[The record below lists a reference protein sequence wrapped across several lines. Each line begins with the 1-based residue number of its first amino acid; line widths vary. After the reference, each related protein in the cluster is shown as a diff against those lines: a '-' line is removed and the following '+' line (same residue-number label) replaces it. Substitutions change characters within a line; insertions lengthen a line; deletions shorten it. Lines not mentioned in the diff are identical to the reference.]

1 MGMAQAKA
9 AGRPRDPHLDEALL
23 TAARDV
29 FLERGFQHASLS
41 EVARHAG
48 VGTPAIY
55 RRWHTKADMAIDV
68 VEQHLRPDPI
78 PDTGAI
84 RPDLIEFVRQRIA
97 QWSSPLFHQV
107 LLPVVV
113 EAFNDP
119 GLAERVSRRFV
130 EYRQPRIVARIA
142 RAVAAGQ
149 LRGDTDPGMLAD
161 LLNGPIMMP
170 RLYSMPLPQ
179 VEDAETIVDHVL
191 EGFVVR
197 D

>member
-1 MGMAQAKA
+1 MAQAKS

-23 TAARDV
+23 TAAREV
-29 FLERGFQHASLS
+29 FLARGFQHASLA

-55 RRWHTKADMAIDV
+55 RRWRTKADMAIDV

-84 RPDLIEFVRQRIA
+84 RADLVQFVRQRIV
-97 QWSSPLFHQV
+97 QWSSPLFQQV

-113 EAFNDP
+113 EAFCDP
-119 GLAERVSRRFV
+119 SLAERVGRRFL
-130 EYRQPRIVARIA
+130 EYRQPRVVARIA
-142 RAVAAGQ
+142 KAVAAGQ
-149 LRGDTDPGMLAD
+149 LRTDTDPGMLAD

-170 RLYSMPLPQ
+170 RLYSQPLPE

-191 EGFVVR
+191 EGFAVR

>member
-1 MGMAQAKA
+1 MAQARA

-23 TAARDV
+23 TAAREV
-29 FLERGFQHASLS
+29 FLARGFQHASLA

-55 RRWHTKADMAIDV
+55 RRWRTKADMAIDV

-84 RPDLIEFVRQRIA
+84 RADLVQFVRQRIV
-97 QWSSPLFHQV
+97 QWSSPLFQQV

-113 EAFNDP
+113 EAFCDP
-119 GLAERVSRRFV
+119 SLAERVGRRFLA
-130 EYRQPRIVARIA
+130 YRQPRVVARIA
-142 RAVAAGQ
+142 KAVAAGQ
-149 LRGDTDPGMLAD
+149 LRSDTDPGMLAD

-170 RLYSMPLPQ
+170 RLYSQPLPA

-191 EGFVVR
+191 EGFAVR

>member
-1 MGMAQAKA
+1 MAEHAR

-23 TAARDV
+23 SAAREV
-29 FLERGFQHASLS
+29 FLAKGYQRSSLS
-41 EVARHAG
+41 EIAREAG

-55 RRWHTKADMAIDV
+55 RRWRTKADMAIDV
-68 VEQHLRPDPI
+68 VEQHLRPNPV

-84 RPDLIEFVRQRIA
+84 RPDLIQFVRQRIK
-97 QWSSPLFHQV
+97 QWSSPLFHQL

-113 EAFNDP
+113 EAFLDSSI
-119 GLAERVSRRFV
+119 AERIGRRFL

-142 RAVAAGQ
+142 KAVAAGQ
-149 LRGDTDPGMLAD
+149 LRHDTDPGMLAD

-170 RLYSMPLPQ
+170 LLYSQPLPEQ
-179 VEDAETIVDHVL
+179 AAAETIVDHVL
-191 EGFVVR
+191 QGFAVR

>member
-1 MGMAQAKA
+1 MAQARA

-23 TAARDV
+23 TAAREV
-29 FLERGFQHASLS
+29 FLARGFQHASLA

-55 RRWHTKADMAIDV
+55 RRWRTKADMAIDV

-84 RPDLIEFVRQRIA
+84 RADLVQFVRQRIV
-97 QWSSPLFHQV
+97 QWSSPLFQQV

-113 EAFNDP
+113 EAFCDP
-119 GLAERVSRRFV
+119 SLAERVGRRFLA
-130 EYRQPRIVARIA
+130 YRQPRVVARIA
-142 RAVAAGQ
+142 KAVAAGQ
-149 LRGDTDPGMLAD
+149 LRSDTDPGMLAD

-170 RLYSMPLPQ
+170 RLYSQPLPE

-191 EGFVVR
+191 EGFAVR
-197 D
+197 DG